1 MTMEYIG
8 ESIALFVSVT
18 WTATAL
24 FSEVASK
31 RFGAIQLNV
40 IRMALSLVLLMATL
54 WIFTGV
60 PYPRGAGREA
70 WLWLSLSGLVG
81 YAVGDYCLF
90 NAYIS
95 IAS

>member
-40 IRMALSLVLLMATL
+40 IRMSLSRGVLMVTL

-60 PYPRGAGREA
+60 P
-70 WLWLSLSGLVG
+70 
-81 YAVGDYCLF
+81 
-90 NAYIS
+90 
-95 IAS
+95 